1 MNFIERL
8 KGAARVMFGRNAFTM
23 AGLPATALSDIS
35 ASKIELWRDI
45 YADKSPWLSRNKL
58 TLGVAPLVCKSLA
71 TLATLECGIN
81 VSDTSEQERIAT
93 AAEGSLA
100 MTQKQGALTRAQ
112 AIDAAFEQ
120 VRTELRQRAEV
131 ALALGGMA
139 FKPVF
144 TGNEIHID
152 FVAADSFYPVSYSAA
167 GEITGA
173 VFIEKKRRKDK
184 TYFRVETHEMGKD
197 GAYTITNRAFRSEG
211 GGGMGVSCQ
220 LAEVEEWARI
230 QPEVTLSNITS
241 PLFAYFKVPGA
252 NREYPDS
259 PLGVSVFSAAESSGT
274 LEEADRQFQRLMW
287 EFEGGE
293 LAIDASQDAFKTR
306 RLEDGKFVPT
316 LPEGKERLYRVNT
329 LMQEGGSEGIFSTF
343 NPALRD
349 ANFINGLNEILMR
362 IEDQCGVARGTLS
375 DISEISRTATELRIS
390 RQRTYATVTGI
401 QGALERALA
410 KLAGAIDE
418 LCDLYAITP
427 AGAWDIAFAWDDS
440 VVTDA
445 DTERERDLNEVRE
458 RLMMPWEYRVKWYGE
473 SEEEAKARLAENAE
487 KDLEAALAEKT
498 KERLPR
504 G

>member
-1 MNFIERL
+1 MSFIERL

-35 ASKIELWRDI
+35 ANKIDLWRDI

-58 TLGVAPLVCKSLA
+58 TLGVAPMVCKSLA
-71 TLATLECGIN
+71 TLATLECEIN
-81 VSDTSEQERIAT
+81 VSDGGADKVK
-93 AAEGSLA
+93 EG
-100 MTQKQGALTRAQ
+100 TRAW

-120 VRTELRQRAEV
+120 VRTELRQRVEV
-131 ALALGGMA
+131 ALAMGGMA

-144 TGNEIHID
+144 TNGKIHVD
-152 FVAADSFYPVSYSAA
+152 FVAADNFYPVSFTAA

-173 VFIEKKRRKDK
+173 VFIEKKARKDK

-197 GAYTITNRAFRSEG
+197 GAYTITNKAFRSEG
-211 GGGMGVSCQ
+211 RGDMGIPCQ
-220 LAEVEEWARI
+220 LSEVEEWAEI
-230 QPEVTLSNITS
+230 QPEVQLSDITF
-241 PLFAYFKVPGA
+241 PLFSYFKVPGA

-274 LEEADRQFQRLMW
+274 LQEADRQFQRLMW
-287 EFEGGE
+287 EFECGE
-293 LAIDASQDAFKTR
+293 LAIDASQDAFKQR
-306 RLEDGKFVPT
+306 KLEDGKFVPT
-316 LPEGKERLYRVNT
+316 LPEGKERLHRVNT

-343 NPALRD
+343 SPALRD

-375 DISEISRTATELRIS
+375 DLSEISRTATELRIS

-401 QGALERALA
+401 QSALERALRT
-410 KLAGAIDE
+410 LAGAADE
-418 LCDLYAITP
+418 LCDLYNVTP
-427 AGAWDIAFAWDDS
+427 PGKWDIAFAWDDS

-458 RLMMPWEYRVKWYGE
+458 GLMQPWEYRVKWYGE
-473 SEEEAKARLAENAE
+473 SEDDARARLAENAE
-487 KDLEAALAEKT
+487 KDLEAALADKA
-498 KERLPR
+498 KS
-504 G
+504 